1 MLFHDFNFQSIF
13 PTLLIKN
20 YIESTENLKIILFL
34 TCKIIIHA
42 KATFMHSIYYQY
54 APNSFTDTWS
64 TLAQLQPEMNLRNSH
79 NFYLSFPRIELFKR
93 LPLYS
98 LPSTWND
105 LGDLRFQPNKFT
117 FRTSLYDF
125 LQPLPPPLPS
135 LV

>member
-1 MLFHDFNFQSIF
+1 
-13 PTLLIKN
+13 
-20 YIESTENLKIILFL
+20 
-34 TCKIIIHA
+34 
-42 KATFMHSIYYQY
+42 MHSIFYNY

-64 TLAQLQPEMNLRNSH
+64 TLAQLQPELNLRNSH
-79 NFYLSFPRIELFKR
+79 NFYLNFPRIELFKK

-125 LQPLPPPLPS
+125 LQPLPPALPS
-135 LV
+135 LA